1 MAPPD
6 AHRRNHEE
14 QSMSSRPRRRRKS
27 AAAIPAAAPRRE
39 RSHPPLAVIDIGSN
53 SGRVTVMRLHPSG
66 HLEVLA
72 DARFPLRLAREVDA
86 HGRLPRAAIERT
98 IGALRDFRAIALG
111 AGATS
116 ILVVATSA
124 VREARNGA
132 LLVERVRREL
142 GLKVVVID
150 GDREAAFAYLGAVH
164 GLPVDHGLLLDLGG
178 GSLEVSQF
186 RDRKLIRTWTL
197 PLGALRVSDRF
208 LHHDPPSASE
218 LKQLKAYIEKTIRKS
233 GIPQL
238 GAGERLIGTGGTI
251 RNIAKIEG
259 RARHDALPSVHGYVL
274 PLERVRQLAA
284 RASSLRLAARASI
297 PGLNKDR
304 ADSIVGGFLCLQI
317 AMQTL
322 AASEIQVSGQGLREG
337 IALAT
342 LGKSPPPAATVRQAS
357 VEALMRRFVTCKLD
371 VARRRVRIA
380 RRLLDLLEP
389 EAGDETRE
397 LLQHVCMLLDIG
409 RSVDYFERHRNAGM
423 IVAAADLQGFSQR
436 GISLTLA
443 ALFAAGN
450 AANRLRTVR
459 ASLRPKDHDTIQRV
473 ATLLLVADE
482 IERRTLPGQPLLM
495 QCKINRE
502 ALVVQSE
509 VLAGWQ
515 PRSIGERFRRTF
527 GRELRI
533 TGA

>member
-1 MAPPD
+1 
-6 AHRRNHEE
+6 
-14 QSMSSRPRRRRKS
+14 MSSRPRRRKG
-27 AAAIPAAAPRRE
+27 AIAVRPVRRSPRRQ
-39 RSHPPLAVIDIGSN
+39 RNNPPLAVIDIGSN
-53 SGRVTVMRLHPSG
+53 SGRVTVMRLYPSG
-66 HLEVLA
+66 HLEVLE

-86 HGRLPRAAIERT
+86 HGRLPRSAMERT
-98 IGALRDFRAIALG
+98 IGALRDFRSIALG

-124 VREARNGA
+124 VREARNGTE
-132 LLVERVRREL
+132 LVDRVRREL

-186 RDRKLIRTWTL
+186 RNRQLIRTWTL

-208 LHHDPPSASE
+208 LHHDPPTASE
-218 LKQLKAYIEKTIRKS
+218 LKQLKAYVEKTIRKA
-233 GIPQL
+233 GIPAL
-238 GAGERLIGTGGTI
+238 ADDERLIGTGGSI

-259 RARHDALPSVHGYVL
+259 RARHDVLPSVHGYVI
-274 PLERVRQLAA
+274 PLEHVRQMAS

-304 ADSIVGGFLCLQI
+304 ADSIVGGFLCLQT

-322 AASEIQVSGQGLREG
+322 GASEIQVSGQGLREG

-342 LGKSPPPAATVRQAS
+342 LGKSPPPARTVRQAS

-371 VARRRVRIA
+371 VARRRARIA

-389 EAGDETRE
+389 DASEEMRE
-397 LLQHVCMLLDIG
+397 VVQHVCMLLDIG
-409 RSVDYFERHRNAGM
+409 RSVDYFERHRNAAM
-423 IVAAADLQGFSQR
+423 IVTAADLQGFSPR
-436 GISLTLA
+436 AIALTLA
-443 ALFAAGN
+443 VLFAAGN
-450 AANRLRTVR
+450 AANRLRTLR
-459 ASLRPKDHDTIQRV
+459 PMLRPKDTAAIQRV

-482 IERRTLPGQPLLM
+482 IERRTLPGQPLVM
-495 QCKINRE
+495 HCKVTRE
-502 ALVVQSE
+502 ALILRSE
-509 VLAGWQ
+509 ILAGWQ
-515 PRSIGERFRRTF
+515 PRSTGDRLRRAF
-527 GRELRI
+527 GRDLQI
-533 TGA
+533 TAG